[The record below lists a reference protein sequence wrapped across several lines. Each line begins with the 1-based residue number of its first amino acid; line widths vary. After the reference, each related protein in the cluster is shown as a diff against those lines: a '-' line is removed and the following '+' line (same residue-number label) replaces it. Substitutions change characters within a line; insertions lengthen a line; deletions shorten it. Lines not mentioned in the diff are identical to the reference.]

1 MIRRSEQ
8 MVTCGGA
15 WSLVGEHNQPGES
28 YEDAALRGV
37 KEELGVDLGA
47 SDLRHGSSSSDGES
61 RIWRLDPHPTLLN
74 ITVGRRCK
82 VGP

>member
-1 MIRRSEQ
+1 

-37 KEELGVDLGA
+37 KEELSVDLAA
-47 SDLRHGSSSSDGES
+47 SDLRHASGSSSDGES